1 MWLMSYPFFSYIDP
15 MSGSILLQ
23 LVIAGLIGLIFKFSR
38 PFRALRAWFLPD
50 RRPLPVAPDESS
62 SDHERSSS
70 VQGSKLP

>member
-38 PFRALRAWFLPD
+38 PFRALRAWLPTF
-50 RRPLPVAPDESS
+50 RRPLPVAPDESG

-70 VQGSKLP
+70 VPRSNLS